1 MNFLFYFLLVGAT
14 LSVSLVAGLVFT
26 FATIIMPGIG
36 KLDDR
41 AFVRAFQVIDGV
53 IQAGQPLFGLVWIG
67 SIVSLMVASLLGL
80 WQLEGLPKWLL
91 LAANFLYM
99 VGVQLPTLTTNVPLN
114 NRLQAVNFVE
124 SSDDTIRSA
133 RQEFEV
139 RWNHYNNFRT
149 VVAVVVT
156 LILIVILI
164 L

>member
-67 SIVSLMVASLLGL
+67 SIVSLLVASLLGL

-156 LILIVILI
+156 LILIMILI